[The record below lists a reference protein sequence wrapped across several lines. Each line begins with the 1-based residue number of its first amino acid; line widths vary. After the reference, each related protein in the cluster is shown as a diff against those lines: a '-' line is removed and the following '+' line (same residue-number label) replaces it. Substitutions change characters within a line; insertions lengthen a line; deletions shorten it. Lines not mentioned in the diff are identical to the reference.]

1 MGLFLPLYSIVPCPS
16 LWKFSYMI
24 KCFFSCS
31 NHKGPTVPPGF
42 VFTIYHISFCHFKL
56 IITLWEEIMCRKTFM
71 YICTHIYTQY
81 LKYINQISVEI
92 YKKIFNQITWN
103 LQKKSEM
110 YEDRYHLWG
119 HITNCL
125 VVWPRYITSFVGSY
139 NCMVSGI
146 WVKVTRNF

>member
-103 LQKKSEM
+103 LQKKFIRNEYILAWTFKYFVPYFWIVFGSLHGEFQQIW
-110 YEDRYHLWG
+110 EWILILW
-119 HITNCL
+119 
-125 VVWPRYITSFVGSY
+125 
-139 NCMVSGI
+139 
-146 WVKVTRNF
+146 